1 MKTSLRID
9 IDKGLY
15 DEICKALTWYEHKE
29 ECPFEDKGVSD
40 LMYELLVRV
49 INKCEQ

>member
-1 MKTSLRID
+1 MKTSLKID
-9 IDKGLY
+9 IDEELY
-15 DEICKALTWYEHKE
+15 DKICKVLTWYEHKE
-29 ECPFEDKGVSD
+29 ECPFEDKDVLD

>member
-1 MKTSLRID
+1 MKKSLRINLD
-9 IDKGLY
+9 EELY
-15 DEICKALTWYEHKE
+15 DEICKVLTWYEHKE
-29 ECPFEDKGVSD
+29 EYPFEDKDVSD